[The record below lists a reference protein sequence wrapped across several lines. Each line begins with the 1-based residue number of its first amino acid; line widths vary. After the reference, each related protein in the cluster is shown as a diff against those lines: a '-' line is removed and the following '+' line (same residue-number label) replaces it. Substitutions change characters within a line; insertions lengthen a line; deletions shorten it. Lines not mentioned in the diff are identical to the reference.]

1 MNIFLIFRIY
11 RKLIYNFFVLILCNS
26 LFSFKTLSEATTVG
40 QQHFRSSILNSE
52 VSKQI
57 HDQQE
62 TSLCWAFA
70 LATMLRSSLK
80 VFLKSRMQSSITGL
94 KCVDSN
100 RFHKRLRRE
109 IIMMSI
115 PKPLIIKYKMIEH
128 PNKEDFQDE
137 IIDKQ
142 RQNLKLAV
150 YRVSLFT
157 LDLILFHRNSYLETH
172 YKFHEFKLAH
182 PSVIDPPGID
192 LLKSIEEI
200 FRHNGFLEKRP
211 HFQVYEINTVASLK
225 HHFTKNQPM
234 ILTGICPA
242 IIAYN
247 QFSSYDPI
255 AHAMVATGINTKNVN
270 NKQEDFVQC
279 KNSYRDDPSQPG

>member
-1 MNIFLIFRIY
+1 MLIP
-11 RKLIYNFFVLILCNS
+11 CNS
-26 LFSFKTLSEATTVG
+26 LFSFKTLSEATTIG
-40 QQHFRSSILNSE
+40 HQRFRSSILNSE

-80 VFLKSRMQSSITGL
+80 VFLKSRMQSGFASVQT
-94 KCVDSN
+94 VDSN

-142 RQNLKLAV
+142 YHNLKLAV
-150 YRVSLFT
+150 LRVS
-157 LDLILFHRNSYLETH
+157 
-172 YKFHEFKLAH
+172 
-182 PSVIDPPGID
+182 
-192 LLKSIEEI
+192 
-200 FRHNGFLEKRP
+200 
-211 HFQVYEINTVASLK
+211 
-225 HHFTKNQPM
+225 
-234 ILTGICPA
+234 
-242 IIAYN
+242 
-247 QFSSYDPI
+247 
-255 AHAMVATGINTKNVN
+255 
-270 NKQEDFVQC
+270 
-279 KNSYRDDPSQPG
+279 

>member
-1 MNIFLIFRIY
+1 MLFLFI
-11 RKLIYNFFVLILCNS
+11 LILCNS
-26 LFSFKTLSEATTVG
+26 FFSFKTLSEATTNG
-40 QQHFRSSILNSE
+40 HQHFRSSILNSG

-70 LATMLRSSLK
+70 LATMIRTSLK
-80 VFLKSRMQSSITGL
+80 VFLKSRMQSSC

-142 RQNLKLAV
+142 YHNLKLAV
-150 YRVSLFT
+150 LRVS
-157 LDLILFHRNSYLETH
+157 
-172 YKFHEFKLAH
+172 
-182 PSVIDPPGID
+182 
-192 LLKSIEEI
+192 
-200 FRHNGFLEKRP
+200 
-211 HFQVYEINTVASLK
+211 
-225 HHFTKNQPM
+225 
-234 ILTGICPA
+234 
-242 IIAYN
+242 
-247 QFSSYDPI
+247 
-255 AHAMVATGINTKNVN
+255 
-270 NKQEDFVQC
+270 
-279 KNSYRDDPSQPG
+279 